1 MNVLIGLMFIVASL
15 PVGIMGY
22 REWSRG
28 ETNPV
33 SSPARPSHHLRIVE
47 ESSPRL
53 IDWKEV
59 QGPWTDTAS

>member
-1 MNVLIGLMFIVASL
+1 VNVLLGLMFIVAAL

-22 REWSRG
+22 REWDRDRRDRV
-28 ETNPV
+28 NV
-33 SSPARPSHHLRIVE
+33 PARPSHHLRIVE

-59 QGPWTDTAS
+59 QGPWTDPAS

>member
-1 MNVLIGLMFIVASL
+1 MNVLLGLVLIVASL

-28 ETNPV
+28 KTNSV

-53 IDWKEV
+53 IDWKEL
-59 QGPWTDTAS
+59 QGPWTETAS